1 MRTAP
6 FTVAVPETTSKR
18 TGSPEDAV
26 AFKMTGWPAAALVA
40 PWKEIVWLLF
50 PTVTRAR
57 SLVELPSGFVAT
69 TS

>member
-1 MRTAP
+1 M
-6 FTVAVPETTSKR
+6 
-18 TGSPEDAV
+18 